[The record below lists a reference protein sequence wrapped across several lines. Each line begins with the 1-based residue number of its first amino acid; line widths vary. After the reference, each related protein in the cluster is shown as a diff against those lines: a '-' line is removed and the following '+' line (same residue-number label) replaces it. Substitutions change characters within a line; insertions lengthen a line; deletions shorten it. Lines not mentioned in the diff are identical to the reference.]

1 MSGFAGFWAAHDIW
15 RDPLIASVIAGAL
28 CGFLGVYVVLRRT
41 VFVSAALTQ
50 LSTLGLIV
58 ALLVEERIG
67 AGLESEHAGV
77 QLAVALLFSVAGALV
92 LGALEAGRR
101 LPTEAGVGMSYVLA
115 GALVVLGANKLVHAA
130 HDLNA
135 MVFGNAVAVPF
146 SDVLVLA
153 AVTLVCAAIH
163 TVFQKEIVFVSF
175 DGETAEAVGM
185 RAPVWNGLLFFTIGL
200 AIPASAR
207 ALGALP
213 TFAFLT
219 IPASAAL
226 LLVRRL
232 VPAFALATALGVL
245 AAAGGYV
252 LSWIWQIP
260 TGPTMV
266 TLAGFFVIPGALL
279 RLARGG

>member
-1 MSGFAGFWAAHDIW
+1 MTGLAGFWAAHDIW
-15 RDPLIASVIAGAL
+15 RDPLVASVIAGAL
-28 CGFLGVYVVLRRT
+28 LGFLGVYVVLRRT

-50 LSTLGLIV
+50 ISTLGLIV
-58 ALLVEERIG
+58 ALLAEEQLG
-67 AGLESEHAGV
+67 VQAEHAGV
-77 QLAVALLFSVAGALV
+77 QLAVAFVFSVAGALI
-92 LGALEAGRR
+92 LGALQSGRR

-115 GALVVLGANKLVHAA
+115 GALVILGANRLIHAA

-146 SDVLVLA
+146 SDLVVLA
-153 AVTLVCAAIH
+153 AVTAICAGLH
-163 TVFQKEIVFVSF
+163 TVFQKELVFVSF
-175 DGETAEAVGM
+175 DRETAEAMGL
-185 RAPVWNGLLFFTIGL
+185 RASLWNALLFFTIGL

-213 TFAFLT
+213 VFAFLT

-232 VPAFALATALGVL
+232 RAAFVLATVLGVV

-252 LSWIWQIP
+252 LSWVWQLP
-260 TGPTMV
+260 TGATMV
-266 TLAGFFVIPGALL
+266 TLAGVMVIPGALL
-279 RLARGG
+279 RRR